1 MVGSLKVIY
10 LLTARDFEHC
20 PPNRPVKPVTKIGST
35 GCPPIRL
42 WQCKRKKSKVLPP
55 SPVPLLTL
63 TAGNGKFHC
72 AIAPA
77 MALCSPAGLQIGN
90 GLKKPCV
97 LTSTRRCVVN
107 RV

>member
-20 PPNRPVKPVTKIGST
+20 SPNRPLKPVTKIGST

-42 WQCKRKKSKVLPP
+42 WRCKRKKLKAPHL
-55 SPVPLLTL
+55 SPVPLRTL

-77 MALCSPAGLQIGN
+77 MALCSPAGLRSEERRVGN
-90 GLKKPCV
+90 GGRLM
-97 LTSTRRCVVN
+97 TG
-107 RV
+107 

>member
-20 PPNRPVKPVTKIGST
+20 SPNRPSTPGTKIGST

-42 WQCKRKKSKVLPP
+42 WRCKRKKSKVLPP

-72 AIAPA
+72 AIAQA
-77 MALCSPAGLQIGN
+77 IDR
-90 GLKKPCV
+90 K
-97 LTSTRRCVVN
+97 STRLNSSDVATSYADFCL
-107 RV
+107 